1 VSIVAWDSEDWE
13 SWSNDLA
20 DALPDRYDGDAAQ
33 EAIILD
39 AVQDMAA
46 KLAAIRDY
54 IDNQSRD
61 FTSGTSM
68 LIRHRIRS
76 ILGGDQ

>member
-1 VSIVAWDSEDWE
+1 MSIVAWDSEDWE

-39 AVQDMAA
+39 AIKDITA
-46 KLAAIRDY
+46 KLAAVRDY
-54 IDNQSRD
+54 IDNQAD
-61 FTSGTSM
+61 DLTSGM